1 MNATTIIFFLSV
13 CIGILMCVVL
23 YQQFAFRTET
33 QAKLREISDKI
44 KEIIEADSGEQV
56 MVFTEN
62 KELIELAAQI
72 NELLEKHLKMK
83 ADYRHSQIAS
93 KKMLSNI
100 SHDIK
105 TPMTV
110 ILGYLEIMQL
120 SETISAEM
128 LKKVED
134 KAQGVMEMID
144 QFFTLSKIESGDM
157 EIELARVD
165 ICEICRESVLDFYE
179 LLSDKKFQ
187 VNMNIPEMPVFV
199 QGNKEALQRIL
210 LNLISN
216 VIRYGADGKYL
227 EILLRNEERNVYVEV
242 TDKGKG
248 IDKMFADSIFD
259 RLFTM
264 EDSRNRKIQ
273 GNGLGLTIAKNLAVR
288 LGGDI
293 TLESTPYV
301 KTTFTIQLK
310 KILL

>member
-1 MNATTIIFFLSV
+1 MNATTIIFFLLI

-44 KEIIEADSGEQV
+44 KEIIEADSDEQV

-62 KELIELAAQI
+62 RELIELVAQI

-210 LNLISN
+210 FNLISN

-227 EILLRNEERNVYVEV
+227 EILVRNEERNVYVEV

-248 IDKMFADSIFD
+248 IDKMFADRIFD

-293 TLESTPYV
+293 TLESIPYV
-301 KTTFTIQLK
+301 KTTFKIQLK